1 MAKEFSR
8 LVSSEGNAQVAKKFS
23 VTTYPEALSS
33 DYLTVSDAL
42 NQVLDLVDVL
52 ERTEST
58 SAGERQVVWRLTEAY
73 TNSPPFT
80 LVALPYPVHLNL
92 SISLEANRVATL
104 FASEFRAL
112 LNGTPSELMAVDA
125 QTPILRVLDR
135 NLNGVGRTEI
145 QIGEDEPIC
154 VVPQTARIAKLAIGQ
169 TEIGVE
175 VAKPDWHRT
184 EFGTVEGEISG
195 LTRWNGKPALDVIER
210 LSEKRFTCVL
220 NEELSTKIGPVHQ
233 WSEVWEG
240 RRINVTGALHYNSD
254 GDLRRAD
261 IDNLEEIEWTNVP
274 LSDLRGVDILN
285 GRTVAEYLDF
295 VRNQSDG

>member
-8 LVSSEGNAQVAKKFS
+8 LVRSEANAHAAKKLS
-23 VTTYPEALSS
+23 VTIYPEALSS

-42 NQVLDLVDVL
+42 NQVLDLVDAL

-80 LVALPYPVHLNL
+80 VVAQPFPAHPNL

-112 LNGTPSELMAVDA
+112 LNGTPSELVAVDA
-125 QTPILRVLDR
+125 QAPILRVLER

-145 QIGEDEPIC
+145 QIGEDDPIC
-154 VVPQTARIAKLAIGQ
+154 VVPQAARIAKLAIGQ

-175 VAKPDWHRT
+175 VAKPDWQRT

-195 LTRWNGKPALDVIER
+195 LTRWNGKPALDIIER

-220 NEELSTKIGPVHQ
+220 NEELSAKIGPVHQ

-240 RRINVTGALHYNSD
+240 RRINVTGAMHYNSD

-261 IDNLEEIEWTNVP
+261 IDNLEEIEWTDVP
-274 LSDLRGVDILN
+274 LSDLREVDILN
-285 GRTVAEYLDF
+285 GRTLAEYLSL
-295 VRNQSDG
+295 VRNPPDG